1 MLCVQFLGVFI
12 LINVVCSYS
21 HEDENY
27 CTKLVKHLK
36 IMESEG
42 LINTWHDRK
51 IEPGQVLEE
60 EIEEAFSSADI
71 ILLLISSDFFNS
83 DYCCKT
89 EMPKALKRH
98 EERKSI
104 VIPVILRSCDW
115 KESPI
120 RTLLAVPTD
129 GKPLSQF
136 SNIDDGLLQVVDAV
150 KKARTVLLQWNK
162 ESGKRI
168 TSSSNNTNSKV
179 KSSLNSP
186 NTFIT
191 RSKNLEI
198 RKNFTDRDYELAL
211 KECIRFLGEFFT
223 NSLAELSN
231 SNGEIDY
238 DIDWHGND
246 RFECKIYENGR
257 GVSHCHIWRL
267 KVDISQN
274 EIRYYSGEW
283 SMGAFNYSMAVGSDG
298 RSIGFKVVVGRIFD
312 DKPVK
317 LLNQVDVAEYFWANF
332 IEPLQK

>member
-1 MLCVQFLGVFI
+1 M
-12 LINVVCSYS
+12 INVVCSYS
-21 HEDENY
+21 HEDEIY
-27 CTKLVKHLK
+27 CAELVKHLK
-36 IMESEG
+36 LMESKG

-51 IEPGQVLEE
+51 IKPGQVLDE
-60 EIEEAFSSADI
+60 EIDEAFSSADI

-83 DYCCKT
+83 DYCRET
-89 EMPKALKRH
+89 EMPNALKRH
-98 EERKSI
+98 DEGKSI

-115 KESPI
+115 ADSPVGK
-120 RTLLAVPTD
+120 LLAVPTD
-129 GKPLSQF
+129 GEPLSQF
-136 SNIDDGLLQVVDAV
+136 SNIDDGLVQVVDAV
-150 KKARTVLLQWNK
+150 KKARKVLLQRK
-162 ESGKRI
+162 EESGNRI
-168 TSSSNNTNSKV
+168 TSSSNKTNSNEE
-179 KSSLNSP
+179 SSLNSR

-257 GVSHCHIWRL
+257 SVSHCHIWR
-267 KVDISQN
+267 VRDEFSQN

-283 SMGAFNYSMAVGSDG
+283 SMGTHNYSMSAGSDG
-298 RSIGFKVVVGRIFD
+298 RSIGFEVVVGRTFD
-312 DKPVK
+312 AEPEK
-317 LLNQVDVAEYFWANF
+317 LLSQVEVAEYFWANF
-332 IEPLQK
+332 IEPLQI